1 MNNFEGLDTYD
12 ILKER
17 IKELYQLRDISE
29 QEYYRAKLSAST
41 KWETKQAVLMK
52 EISYLKDWQRFLE
65 KQMPVNTDLKELNN

>member
-1 MNNFEGLDTYD
+1 MNNFEWLDTYD

-41 KWETKQAVLMK
+41 KWETEQALLIK
-52 EISYLKDWQRFLE
+52 EINYLKDWQRFLE
-65 KQMPVNTDLKELNN
+65 WQMAVDTNLKELK